1 MKTITK
7 NLLAFSIGLVVLTIA
22 FRFSLSTMLQN
33 RLFGSVW
40 IVATIYG
47 ILIFIIG
54 WIFGKKDKMNLPL
67 YDIGFRFH
75 LATYIICNIIAEVW
89 YLFGMQSEY
98 ENVRTVHLTA
108 IFWGIGLLIHLI
120 IYLATRKNAIKG
132 IKKSDIFE

>member
-7 NLLAFSIGLVVLTIA
+7 NLFAFSIVLVVLTIA
-22 FRFSLSTMLQN
+22 FRFFLSTMLQN

-47 ILIFIIG
+47 VLTFIIG

-75 LATYIICNIIAEVW
+75 LATYIICNLIAEVW
-89 YLFGMQSEY
+89 YLIGLQSEY

-108 IFWGIGLLIHLI
+108 IFWGIGLLIHFI

-132 IKKSDIFE
+132 IKKSEIFE

>member
-7 NLLAFSIGLVVLTIA
+7 NLLAFSIGLIALTIA

-54 WIFGKKDKMNLPL
+54 WIFGKKEKMNLPL

-75 LATYIICNIIAEVW
+75 LATYIICNLIAEIW
-89 YLFGMQSEY
+89 HLIGLQSEY
-98 ENVRTVHLTA
+98 ENVRILHLTV
-108 IFWGIGLLIHLI
+108 IYWGIGLLIHFI
-120 IYLATRKNAIKG
+120 IYLVTRKNAIKG
-132 IKKSDIFE
+132 IEKSEIFE

>member
-1 MKTITK
+1 
-7 NLLAFSIGLVVLTIA
+7 
-22 FRFSLSTMLQN
+22 
-33 RLFGSVW
+33 
-40 IVATIYG
+40 
-47 ILIFIIG
+47 
-54 WIFGKKDKMNLPL
+54 MNLHL

-89 YLFGMQSEY
+89 FLFNMQSEY
-98 ENVRTVHLTA
+98 EDVRTVHLTA

>member
-7 NLLAFSIGLVVLTIA
+7 NLIAFSIGLVVLTIA

-40 IVATIYG
+40 IIATIYG

-54 WIFGKKDKMNLPL
+54 WIFGKKDKQTLPL

-75 LATYIICNIIAEVW
+75 VATYLICNLIAEIW
-89 YLFGMQSEY
+89 FLLGLQSDCEKIKS
-98 ENVRTVHLTA
+98 VHFTVV
-108 IFWGIGLLIHLI
+108 FWGVGLLIHYILYLI
-120 IYLATRKNAIKG
+120 TRKNAING
-132 IKKSDIFE
+132 IKKTEIFE